1 MAYARLNALREN
13 LDHADGS
20 ALGLLCT
27 DFNRALDDLR
37 AAGFD
42 LSAFKLDDEDVV
54 EDRNVALRA
63 QLNAVLDYFDLMAG
77 LP

>member
-1 MAYARLNALREN
+1 MAYARLRALRDNIDPAEP
-13 LDHADGS
+13 HAPES
-20 ALGLLCT
+20 LCT
-27 DFNRALDDLR
+27 NFNRALDDLR

-42 LSAFKLDDEDVV
+42 LSAFKLDDDGV
-54 EDRNVALRA
+54 EDRNLALRA